1 MVIVST
7 RESEK
12 FRHRANHAGMM
23 TGQFRREYRP
33 QARVASALHKLQW
46 RLPLDLLRLLALRLD
61 LVVQLPHHLVHAEH
75 RL

>member
-7 RESEK
+7 WSEK

-46 RLPLDLLRLLALRLD
+46 RLPLALLRLLALRLD